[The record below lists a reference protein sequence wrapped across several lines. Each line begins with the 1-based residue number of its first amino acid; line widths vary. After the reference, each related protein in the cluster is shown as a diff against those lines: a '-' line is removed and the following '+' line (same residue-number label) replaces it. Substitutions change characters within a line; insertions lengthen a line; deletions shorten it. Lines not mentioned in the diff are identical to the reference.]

1 MVRLKKALKEQYQI
15 EMMEQTKINIINL
28 LTNEFATGTGK
39 KTYEECIF
47 IQPDGDD
54 YSISESFAK
63 LLENEAFKKQVDEVI
78 KFGLYRNSQEY
89 SQRYENTSFQLYS
102 KYTYEDVCRLLEW
115 EKGEVALNIGG
126 YKFDKNTNTYPVFI
140 NYDKDENIA
149 DTVKYEDHLVSPD
162 KLIAISKSNRTVSSD
177 DVQTALNSSV
187 LGIDMELFIRKNK
200 DDKISKEFYYMGK
213 IIPTG
218 TYKQFV
224 MPNTNSTAVEIEYR
238 LKTPIKEDLYDY
250 IVNS

>member
-1 MVRLKKALKEQYQI
+1 M
-15 EMMEQTKINIINL
+15 
-28 LTNEFATGTGK
+28 
-39 KTYEECIF
+39 
-47 IQPDGDD
+47 
-54 YSISESFAK
+54 
-63 LLENEAFKKQVDEVI
+63 ENEAFKKQVEEVI